1 MSPADIEQKLRSD
14 IGNAGQRRTDRDGG
28 YPNSRSPRVFQKFGS
43 IPLLTFATVSP
54 QKPTFRIQHYAT
66 ALRQKRPFT
75 QGPICTVRHN
85 KRQKATRALH
95 RMASCETVPLGPPEI
110 PSRAHSV
117 RVEVPV

>member
-66 ALRQKRPFT
+66 ALRRYCCKSLLGVLNENSRDRRCGF
-75 QGPICTVRHN
+75 RA
-85 KRQKATRALH
+85 AT
-95 RMASCETVPLGPPEI
+95 
-110 PSRAHSV
+110 
-117 RVEVPV
+117 

>member
-54 QKPTFRIQHYAT
+54 QKPTFRIQHYANSPIVKLSPKKGINSNPQPVGWTTVGLGLSFT
-66 ALRQKRPFT
+66 A
-75 QGPICTVRHN
+75 
-85 KRQKATRALH
+85 
-95 RMASCETVPLGPPEI
+95 
-110 PSRAHSV
+110 
-117 RVEVPV
+117 